1 MASTDIY
8 KSNTYDIIDAHAH
21 IYPAK
26 IAKKAVKAIGNF
38 YDLPMDLDEGT
49 ADVLIENGKKCGVKN
64 YIVHS
69 VATTPNQTIS
79 INDFIKSEM
88 DKHPE
93 LIGFA
98 ALHPDCEDFDMEF
111 EHIEKLGLKGI
122 KLHPDFQRFNIDD
135 PKAYEIYKRAEGKYP
150 ILMHMGDARYEFS
163 RPFRLRNIIEKFPDL
178 TVIAA
183 HFGGYQRWDEAREC
197 LVDTNVYLDTC
208 SSLGFISKE
217 YATERIHEY
226 GADRILFAT
235 DFPMWRTEL
244 ELDRFLR
251 LDLTEDERKD
261 ILYNN
266 AAKLLK
272 LI

>member
-1 MASTDIY
+1 MITSDS
-8 KSNTYDIIDAHAH
+8 KYDIIDCHAH

-26 IAKKAVKAIGNF
+26 IARKAVEAIGDF
-38 YDLPMDLDEGT
+38 YDLHMDIKEGT
-49 ADVLIENGKKCGVKN
+49 ADILVKNGQKYGVSN

-69 VATTPNQTIS
+69 VATTPAQTVS
-79 INDFIKSEM
+79 INNFIKSEM

-122 KLHPDFQRFNIDD
+122 KLHPDFQKFNIDD
-135 PKAYEIYKRAEGKYP
+135 AKAYEIYKRAEGKYP
-150 ILMHMGDARYEFS
+150 ILMHMGDERYEFS
-163 RPFRLRNIIEKFPDL
+163 RPFRLRNIIEKFPEL

-197 LVDTNVYLDTC
+197 LSDTNVYFDTC
-208 SSLGFISKE
+208 SSLAFISKE

-226 GADRILFAT
+226 GSDRILFAT
-235 DFPMWRTEL
+235 DFPMWDLETEL
-244 ELDRFLR
+244 ERFFQLDI
-251 LDLTEDERKD
+251 TEEERIN
-261 ILYNN
+261 ILSKN
-266 AAKLLK
+266 AKKLLK
-272 LI
+272 LN